1 MGGIQQSLPITL
13 WVVQRKN
20 IDLTKGVFRIRNQ
33 KGFSPVDLL
42 IVVAII
48 GIIAAIAIPSLLS
61 ARRAANESAAIGSLR
76 AFGSAEATALSL
88 NGTYQDIGT
97 MAGNKYIDA
106 QWSNGSVRDNYTF
119 ADLNATN
126 ATFGLSAVYQT
137 GGGTRSFAVYGDYVI
152 RTNPAQSAPGP
163 TDAPV
168 GTVASS

>member
-1 MGGIQQSLPITL
+1 M
-13 WVVQRKN
+13 
-20 IDLTKGVFRIRNQ
+20 RNQ
-33 KGFSPVDLL
+33 KGFSLVELL

-106 QWSNGSVRDNYTF
+106 NWSSGAVRDNYTF
-119 ADLNATN
+119 ADVNATN
-126 ATFGLSAVYQT
+126 STFGLSAIYQT
-137 GGGTRSFAVYGDYVI
+137 GGGTRSFAVYEDYVI
-152 RTNPAQSAPGP
+152 RANAAQSTPSV

>member
-1 MGGIQQSLPITL
+1 M
-13 WVVQRKN
+13 
-20 IDLTKGVFRIRNQ
+20 RNQ
-33 KGFSPVDLL
+33 KGFSLVELL

-119 ADLNATN
+119 SDAETVTN
-126 ATFGLSAVYQT
+126 STFGLSAVFQV
-137 GGGTRSFAVYGDYVI
+137 GGGTRSFACYEDYVI
-152 RTNPAQSAPGP
+152 RATPSAATPSR
-163 TDAPV
+163 TDSPV
-168 GTVASS
+168 GTVAS